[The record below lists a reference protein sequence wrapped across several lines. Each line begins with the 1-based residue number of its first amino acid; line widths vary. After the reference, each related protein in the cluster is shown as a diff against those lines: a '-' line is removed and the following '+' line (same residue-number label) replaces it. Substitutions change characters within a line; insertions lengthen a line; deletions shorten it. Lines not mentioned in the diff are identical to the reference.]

1 VRSAGTSLFL
11 LFLLFAAVFDL
22 RKRRIPNWL
31 VIAGSLSA
39 AFTLIF
45 DVQPFNLTWPQTAV
59 GALIAFFGLL
69 LFYSIGLMGAGDIK
83 FAGVL
88 GLWMG
93 WQLIIPVWA
102 VGSVIAGLHGIFIL
116 ATRWLERRSC
126 VPVANEIKEDLA
138 PPALFLRNRW
148 KRETPYAACLA
159 SGAVIVLFWNSST

>member
-1 VRSAGTSLFL
+1 M
-11 LFLLFAAVFDL
+11 FLLFAAVFDL

-31 VIAGSLSA
+31 VIAGSFSA
-39 AFTLIF
+39 ALTLFF
-45 DVQPFNLTWPQTAV
+45 DIQPFNLTWPQAVV

-69 LFYSIGLMGAGDIK
+69 IFYSMGLMGAGDIK

-93 WQLIIPVWA
+93 WQLIILVWT

-116 ATRWLERRSC
+116 ATRCLERRTYA
-126 VPVANEIKEDLA
+126 PVANEIKADMA
-138 PPALFLRNRW
+138 PPALFQRNRW

-159 SGAVIVLFWNSST
+159 AGAVIVLFWNSST